1 MNRTVSRYLER
12 RTLSDQWPLL
22 NAPSAACRSIVVI
35 PCLGEYP
42 GILDTLGDLSNCAD
56 RDDSLVIVVVNN
68 RAATPDSHSSRDPAV
83 ASAVEPTA
91 DTPATT
97 SPSTLKP

>member
-1 MNRTVSRYLER
+1 MNRTVTRYLER

-42 GILDTLGDLSNCAD
+42 GILDTLGDLSKLAASVSTGAC
-56 RDDSLVIVVVNN
+56 RFSL
-68 RAATPDSHSSRDPAV
+68 SR
-83 ASAVEPTA
+83 TI
-91 DTPATT
+91 
-97 SPSTLKP
+97 